1 MIGDLYEWVKLTLV
15 GSIPM
20 EFEFVIPILVI
31 FIVILI
37 IYCAFAG
44 FCSRFWGSRNGIA
57 S

>member
-44 FCSRFWGSRNGIA
+44 FILLKDILGGR
-57 S
+57 